1 MAIYADLKNRKTV
14 TYKDLSFDFTAN
26 PQTGDVATVRDDV
39 SVKRGIKNILLTSP
53 YERLFQPEVG
63 SGIKKLLFEPM
74 TPITE
79 QRLSDA
85 CRDAI
90 DAWETRASVISIA
103 VIPEEEY
110 NRYRVAIKFSINN
123 SLIEE
128 QIDVLLNR
136 ER

>member
-1 MAIYADLKNRKTV
+1 MATNKKSYADLS
-14 TYKDLSFDFTAN
+14 LDFTAN
-26 PQTGDVATVRDDV
+26 PQTGDVATVKDAV

-53 YERLFQPEVG
+53 FERLFQPEVG
-63 SGIKKLLFEPM
+63 SGIKNILFEPM
-74 TPITE
+74 TPLTE

-90 DAWETRASVISIA
+90 DAWEKRASVIDIA
-103 VIPEEEY
+103 VISEEEY

-123 SLIEE
+123 SLETE
-128 QIDVLLNR
+128 QVDVFLNR